1 MSYVLVV
8 GGAVFSFFNYC
19 SAEDWTQVPVR
30 ARHQL
35 GLCNLNLQLSPSLF
49 FFFFFPMFQFP
60 KRPVNCR
67 LQNGDWKSSRL
78 EAWLRGEHS
87 PSMCQT
93 RAFSPSVR
101 YQKAF

>member
-8 GGAVFSFFNYC
+8 GRAVFSFFNYC

-49 FFFFFPMFQFP
+49 VFFLSHV
-60 KRPVNCR
+60 PV
-67 LQNGDWKSSRL
+67 S
-78 EAWLRGEHS
+78 
-87 PSMCQT
+87 
-93 RAFSPSVR
+93 
-101 YQKAF
+101 QKAC